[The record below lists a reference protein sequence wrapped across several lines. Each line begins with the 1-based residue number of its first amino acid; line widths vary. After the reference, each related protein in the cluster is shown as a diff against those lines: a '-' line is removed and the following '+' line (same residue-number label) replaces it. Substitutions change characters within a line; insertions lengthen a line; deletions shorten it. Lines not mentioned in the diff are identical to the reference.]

1 MWTKSLCMPTP
12 VAPIRM
18 ANSPSVSV
26 PIPKLRR
33 REYRDLIGILT
44 VQSFGNEMAAS
55 FCLVYLVSSLQLLAF
70 DVAILVWVIGFG
82 MAAVT
87 VLGVSRGRPIRATTS
102 MSMGLAV
109 MVLGHLSFA
118 LLPPL
123 AGMVAGGVAFGL
135 YGPLFWLPLNS
146 LIVRETHSANRAG
159 RLAGITATFA
169 ITGVLAPTLGG
180 LIADRAGY
188 RTIFALSA
196 IVVATNFLLV
206 RRLAQPNESLVF
218 TLNLRRIGA
227 RAAFAFSGQGGVDGL
242 ITAATP
248 LGSFLFTTSSL
259 ELGFLFALFSLAAG
273 IGALILGRVSDRV
286 RVRPPFLLLGPILSV
301 PACLIAYFVR
311 DLGSFAFAVG
321 WLSMTS
327 AIAPSFIYTILI
339 DRTEREIPSVT
350 AARELMLNVSR
361 TLALLG
367 GIALLALGGDVY
379 ALYLLVGG
387 VILLEALAK

>member
-1 MWTKSLCMPTP
+1 VIPIVVHIVHQNGPENISDNQVKSQVWALN
-12 VAPIRM
+12 RDF
-18 ANSPSVSV
+18 ANSTAGPAPAVNS
-26 PIPKLRR
+26 
-33 REYRDLIGILT
+33 GI
-44 VQSFGNEMAAS
+44 Q
-55 FCLVYLVSSLQLLAF
+55 FCLASQLPAGSP
-70 DVAILVWVIGFG
+70 VVW
-82 MAAVT
+82 
-87 VLGVSRGRPIRATTS
+87 STT
-102 MSMGLAV
+102 
-109 MVLGHLSFA
+109 
-118 LLPPL
+118 P
-123 AGMVAGGVAFGL
+123 
-135 YGPLFWLPLNS
+135 
-146 LIVRETHSANRAG
+146 
-159 RLAGITATFA
+159 GITRAFSVQTFHTYGSPA
-169 ITGVLAPTLGG
+169 SEV
-180 LIADRAGY
+180 
-188 RTIFALSA
+188 ALSA

-206 RRLAQPNESLVF
+206 RRLAQPNESLAF

-227 RAAFAFSGQGGVDGL
+227 RAALAFSGQGGVDGL

-259 ELGFLFALFSLAAG
+259 ELGLLFALFSLAAG
-273 IGALILGRVSDRV
+273 IGAIVLGRVSDRV

-339 DRTEREIPSVT
+339 DRTEGEIPSVT

>member
-1 MWTKSLCMPTP
+1 MPTP

-18 ANSPSVSV
+18 ANSPSISV

-33 REYRDLIGILT
+33 REYRDLIGILA
-44 VQSFGNEMAAS
+44 VQSFGNQMAAS
-55 FCLVYLVSSLQLLAF
+55 FWLVYLVSAPQLLAF

-135 YGPLFWLPLNS
+135 YVPLFWLPLNS
-146 LIVRETHSANRAG
+146 LIVRETHAANRAG

-259 ELGFLFALFSLAAG
+259 ELGLLFALFSLAAG

-339 DRTEREIPSVT
+339 DRTEGEIPSVT

>member
-1 MWTKSLCMPTP
+1 
-12 VAPIRM
+12 
-18 ANSPSVSV
+18 
-26 PIPKLRR
+26 
-33 REYRDLIGILT
+33 
-44 VQSFGNEMAAS
+44 
-55 FCLVYLVSSLQLLAF
+55 
-70 DVAILVWVIGFG
+70 
-82 MAAVT
+82 
-87 VLGVSRGRPIRATTS
+87 
-102 MSMGLAV
+102 
-109 MVLGHLSFA
+109 
-118 LLPPL
+118 
-123 AGMVAGGVAFGL
+123 MVAGGVAFGL
-135 YGPLFWLPLNS
+135 YVPLFWLPLNS
-146 LIVRETHSANRAG
+146 LIVRETHAANRAG

-188 RTIFALSA
+188 RTVFALSA

-227 RAAFAFSGQGGVDGL
+227 RAALAFSGQGGVDGL

-339 DRTEREIPSVT
+339 DRTEGEIPSVT

>member
-18 ANSPSVSV
+18 ANSPSISV

-44 VQSFGNEMAAS
+44 VQSFGNQMAAS
-55 FCLVYLVSSLQLLAF
+55 FWLVYLVSAPQLLAF

-82 MAAVT
+82 TAAVT

-135 YGPLFWLPLNS
+135 YVPLFWLPLNS
-146 LIVRETHSANRAG
+146 LIVRETHAANRAG

-188 RTIFALSA
+188 RTVFALSA

-227 RAAFAFSGQGGVDGL
+227 RAALAFSGQGGVDGL

-339 DRTEREIPSVT
+339 DRTEGEIPRVT

-367 GIALLALGGDVY
+367 GIALLSLGGDVY

>member
-1 MWTKSLCMPTP
+1 MENSSL
-12 VAPIRM
+12 I
-18 ANSPSVSV
+18 SV

-44 VQSFGNEMAAS
+44 VQSFGNQMAAS
-55 FCLVYLVSSLQLLAF
+55 FWLVYLVSAPQLLAF

-82 MAAVT
+82 VAAVT
-87 VLGVSRGRPIRATTS
+87 VLGVSRGHPIRATTS

-118 LLPPL
+118 FLPPL

-135 YGPLFWLPLNS
+135 YVPLFWLPLNS
-146 LIVRETHSANRAG
+146 LIVRETRAANRAG

-188 RTIFALSA
+188 RTVFALSA

-227 RAAFAFSGQGGVDGL
+227 RTALAFSGQGGVDGL

-259 ELGFLFALFSLAAG
+259 ELGLLFALFSLAAG
-273 IGALILGRVSDRV
+273 IGAIVLGRVSDRV

-339 DRTEREIPSVT
+339 DRTEGEIPSVT